1 MRRWLADVFAEY
13 RRHPLPASVLAFI
26 AAAGLVVAAVTWYS
40 RLEGSTAPAPS
51 PVVTVSQPA
60 PFPAPL
66 PSGLSSYTGPISPRP
81 SFDPFGSTGNAP
93 SASRTASS
101 TRSSTGLPSRR
112 PSVSPRTTAPSRTPS
127 ATPDPTPDPSPD
139 PALTATPSDVTS

>member
-101 TRSSTGLPSRR
+101 IRTPRDTRSARS
-112 PSVSPRTTAPSRTPS
+112 SVSPRTTAPSRTP
-127 ATPDPTPDPSPD
+127 APAPAPTPDPTPDPTP
-139 PALTATPSDVTS
+139 TAIGNSS